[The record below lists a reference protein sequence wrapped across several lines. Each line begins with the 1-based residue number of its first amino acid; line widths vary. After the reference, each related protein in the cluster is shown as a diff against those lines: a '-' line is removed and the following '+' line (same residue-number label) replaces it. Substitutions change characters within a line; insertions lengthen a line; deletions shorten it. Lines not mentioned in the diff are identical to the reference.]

1 MVQMLMVWAT
11 GIFALIVAVIITAY
25 VLDIF
30 WSGGAGDA
38 PIAGTT
44 SIFTNNTYAANLTVL
59 GKRFFSNFFTQL
71 PAAGSLMGVAIIML
85 VVGLMGVGGYM
96 AYQKVR

>member
-11 GIFALIVAVIITAY
+11 GIFALIVTVVITVY

-30 WSGGAGDA
+30 WNGNTG
-38 PIAGTT
+38 
-44 SIFTNNTYAANLTVL
+44 IFTANTYAANLTRL
-59 GKRFFSNFFTQL
+59 GQQFFNNMFTQL
-71 PAAGSLMGVAIIML
+71 PAAGSLMGVAVIML